1 MQNVKNQK
9 DLKNVNLCKADV
21 VRLLLLLV
29 FNKQVSQSGPLRILV
44 IIFYD
49 HKKFI
54 FVLVNILALSKDS
67 RVSLSHL
74 KKLDL
79 GYHALRDSLNL
90 L

>member
-29 FNKQVSQSGPLRILV
+29 FNEQVSQSGPLRILV

-49 HKKFI
+49 HEKFI
-54 FVLVNILALSKDS
+54 FVLLNILALTKDS
-67 RVSLSHL
+67 RVSLSKL
-74 KKLDL
+74 EELDL